1 MKKTVKTC
9 AEEYQAPVANIVRL
23 SPYVVFCGSIE
34 QLRRETLDE
43 DDIYAY

>member
-9 AEEYQAPVANIVRL
+9 AKEYLAPEAKIIRL
-23 SPYVVFCGSIE
+23 APYVIYCGSID